1 MTEERKRQRE
11 RIPPSGETDALRA
24 WLQSLYDTTK
34 YTDQD
39 IINMY
44 EAFKYQ
50 GFNRDEVLVDF
61 FKRVPDTNTATQLV
75 ILCALR
81 GPRRAAES
89 SMLNG
94 QTPRSMGI
102 PASDMKGKKGIS
114 CQRITAAT
122 ADLAAYYLK
131 KMNAPKRLNVACP
144 GWLQFP
150 SAGSIILPNELREQH
165 IEFARQFSKVIG
177 GEFNEAIY
185 QQMVNNAYYNP
196 DLHLF

>member
-11 RIPPSGETDALRA
+11 KIIAPVTTDAFRD
-24 WLQSLYDTTK
+24 WLLSLYDITK
-34 YTDQD
+34 ITDEE
-39 IINMY
+39 IVSMY
-44 EAFKYQ
+44 DAFKYQ

-61 FKRVPDTNTATQLV
+61 FKRVPDTSIATQLI

-89 SMLNG
+89 SLLNG
-94 QTPRSMGI
+94 STPRAMGI
-102 PASDMKGKKGIS
+102 PASDLKGKKGIS

-131 KMNAPKRLNVACP
+131 KMNSPKRLNMTCP

-150 SAGSIILPNELREQH
+150 SAGSIKLPADLRDQH
-165 IEFARQFSKVIG
+165 FEFARQFSKTIG
-177 GEFNEAIY
+177 GDFNESIY
-185 QQMVNNAYYNP
+185 QQMINNAYYDPN
-196 DLHLF
+196 LHLF